1 MKAEKL
7 GGSKKARS
15 LSNLSS
21 WSQNVKIISI
31 IYMKYRRTVV
41 IKLSHRIT
49 DKATLKAYQNWSITE
64 TI

>member
-1 MKAEKL
+1 MKAKKL

-15 LSNLSS
+15 LSNLS
-21 WSQNVKIISI
+21 SQNVKIISI